1 MRENRSRS
9 GVYVW
14 YIHNEMPGFPESL
27 AHCVGFQWDEGNAD
41 KNWELH
47 HVSMAEAEEAFF
59 NRPLVV
65 AADAKHSEKEI
76 RLAALGKTDADRALT
91 IVFTVREDLVR
102 VISARDMSRKERGFY
117 EQAT

>member
-1 MRENRSRS
+1 MHDALPD
-9 GVYVW
+9 VYAG
-14 YIHNEMPGFPESL
+14 YIHDGMTGFPEIL

-47 HVSMAEAEEAFF
+47 HVSRAEAEETFF

-65 AADAKHSEKEI
+65 ASDDKHSEKEI
-76 RLAALGKTDADRALT
+76 RLAALGKTDADRLLA
-91 IVFTVREDLVR
+91 IVFTVRENLVR
-102 VISARDMSRKERGFY
+102 VISARDMSRRERGFY

>member
-1 MRENRSRS
+1 MHDALPD
-9 GVYVW
+9 VYAW
-14 YIHNEMPGFPESL
+14 YIHDGMIGSSEIL

-47 HVSMAEAEEAFF
+47 HVSRAEAEETFF

-65 AADAKHSEKEI
+65 ASDDKHSEREI
-76 RLAALGKTDADRALT
+76 RLAALGKTDADRLLA
-91 IVFTVREDLVR
+91 IVFAVRENLVR
-102 VISARDMSRKERGFY
+102 VISVRDMSRRERGLY

>member
-1 MRENRSRS
+1 MA
-9 GVYVW
+9 
-14 YIHNEMPGFPESL
+14 GFPEIL

-47 HVSMAEAEEAFF
+47 RVSRAEAEETFF

-65 AADAKHSEKEI
+65 ASDDRHSEKEI
-76 RLAALGKTDADRALT
+76 RLAALGKTDADRLLA
-91 IVFTVREDLVR
+91 IVFTVRESLVR
-102 VISARDMSRKERGFY
+102 VISVRDMSRRERSFY

>member
-1 MRENRSRS
+1 MQDALQD
-9 GVYVW
+9 VYAE
-14 YIHNEMPGFPESL
+14 YIHDGMTGFPEIL

-47 HVSMAEAEEAFF
+47 HVSRAEAEETFF

-65 AADAKHSEKEI
+65 ASDDKHSEREI
-76 RLAALGKTDADRALT
+76 RLAALGKTDADRRLS
-91 IVFTVREDLVR
+91 IVFTVRENLVR
-102 VISARDMSRKERGFY
+102 VISARDMSRRERGLY